1 MIEQVC
7 IKNYKSIKSLR
18 LPLGRLNVLIGSN
31 GAGKSNFISF
41 FELTTAIYRQRFGSY
56 TLEKIVH

>member
-1 MIEQVC
+1 MS
-7 IKNYKSIKSLR
+7 YKSIKSLR

-31 GAGKSNFISF
+31 GAGKSDFISF
-41 FELTTAIYRQRFGSY
+41 LELTTAIDRQRFGSY

>member
-18 LPLGRLNVLIGSN
+18 LPLGRLNVLIGAYSGAMSASN
-31 GAGKSNFISF
+31 SSLKRSKRCS
-41 FELTTAIYRQRFGSY
+41 LTY
-56 TLEKIVH
+56 KK